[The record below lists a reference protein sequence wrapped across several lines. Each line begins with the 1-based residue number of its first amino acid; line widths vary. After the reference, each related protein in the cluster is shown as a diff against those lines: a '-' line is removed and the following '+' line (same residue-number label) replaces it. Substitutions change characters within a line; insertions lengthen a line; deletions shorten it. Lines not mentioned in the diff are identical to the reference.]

1 AGRLVRRLRAVL
13 RDVAVGE
20 LLRRRAE
27 VRDVRRLRRLG
38 GVLGGRLPLAR
49 ADDELRGVADVL
61 EGRLG
66 RRDEERDEARVHA
79 LVEELLRERRAVLE
93 VTTADDGVAPGGWV
107 VVDAVVEVGRACVVA
122 LGHGDVTSLAWRV
135 RFRGGD

>member
-1 AGRLVRRLRAVL
+1 GRLVRRLRAVL
-13 RDVAVGE
+13 RDVAVRE
-20 LLRRRAE
+20 LLRGRAE
-27 VRDVRRLRRLG
+27 VRDVRGLRRLG

-93 VTTADDGVAPGGWV
+93 VTTADDGVRPGGLDL
-107 VVDAVVEVGRACVVA
+107 VDEGVEVGRARVVA
-122 LGHGDVTSLAWRV
+122 LGVDDVEALALL
-135 RFRGGD
+135 